1 MHVRPTSY
9 SGPASVSGIMPSRG
23 QNPHNFRPGPYDSL
37 MTTDLSQVEPSKLR
51 IELYPTEVLR
61 TKASPLPV
69 SEGVTEPLKA
79 VANRMIELMR
89 GAQGIGLAA
98 PQVGLPVRLFVA
110 HVPTDPEDES
120 EPTQPPSS
128 SESPQVFFN
137 PEIIEFS
144 KDLEPYDEG
153 CLSLPGITG
162 EVNRPS
168 TVTMRATDIHGETV
182 ELQATGLMARCW
194 QHEIDHL
201 DGVLILDKMSQMS
214 RLKNRSRIKAMEKAA
229 KR

>member
-1 MHVRPTSY
+1 MLGSY
-9 SGPASVSGIMPSRG
+9 
-23 QNPHNFRPGPYDSL
+23 DL
-37 MTTDLSQVEPSKLR
+37 WMTTDLTQVDPAKLR

-61 TKASPLPV
+61 MKANPV
-69 SEGVTEPLKA
+69 AVDTGVDESLLA
-79 VANRMIELMR
+79 VAHRMVDLMR

-110 HVPTDPEDES
+110 HVPTDPEAEPDPSGLPISTDE
-120 EPTQPPSS
+120 
-128 SESPQVFFN
+128 PQAFFN
-137 PEIIEFS
+137 PVITEFS

-168 TVTMRATDIHGETV
+168 TVTMRAINIEGNEV
-182 ELQATGLMARCW
+182 ELKATGLLARCW

-201 DGVLILDKMSQMS
+201 DGVLILDKMTQMS
-214 RLKNRSRIKAMEKAA
+214 RLKNRARIKSMEKAA

>member
-1 MHVRPTSY
+1 MS
-9 SGPASVSGIMPSRG
+9 
-23 QNPHNFRPGPYDSL
+23 
-37 MTTDLSQVEPSKLR
+37 TDLTQVDPAKLR

-61 TKASPLPV
+61 MKAS
-69 SEGVTEPLKA
+69 S
-79 VANRMIELMR
+79 VALVDDSLRGIAERMIELMH

-98 PQVGLPVRLFVA
+98 PQVGLPIRLFVA
-110 HVPTDPEDES
+110 HVPADPDAEPDASSDLPQSCES
-120 EPTQPPSS
+120 A
-128 SESPQVFFN
+128 QVFFN
-137 PEIIEFS
+137 PEIVEFS

-168 TVTMRATDIHGETV
+168 TVTMRATDTQGNEV
-182 ELQATGLMARCW
+182 ELKATGLLARCW

-201 DGVLILDKMSQMS
+201 DGVMILDKMTQMS
-214 RLKNRSRIKAMEKAA
+214 RLKNRARIKSMEKAA

>member
-1 MHVRPTSY
+1 MSMDQTQVD
-9 SGPASVSGIMPSRG
+9 PA
-23 QNPHNFRPGPYDSL
+23 
-37 MTTDLSQVEPSKLR
+37 KLR

-61 TKASPLPV
+61 MKAS
-69 SEGVTEPLKA
+69 S
-79 VANRMIELMR
+79 VASVDDSHRAIATRMIDLMR

-98 PQVGLPVRLFVA
+98 PQVGLSIRLFVA
-110 HVPTDPEDES
+110 HVPPDPEG
-120 EPTQPPSS
+120 EPDPSGLPDS
-128 SESPQVFFN
+128 CHEPQVFFN
-137 PEIIEFS
+137 PEIVEFS
-144 KDLEPYDEG
+144 RDLEPYDEG

-168 TVTMRATDIHGETV
+168 TVTMRATDLEGKPV
-182 ELQATGLMARCW
+182 EFKATGLLARCW

-214 RLKNRSRIKAMEKAA
+214 RLKNRARIKSLEKAA

>member
-1 MHVRPTSY
+1 MHMSY
-9 SGPASVSGIMPSRG
+9 DLWMS
-23 QNPHNFRPGPYDSL
+23 
-37 MTTDLSQVEPSKLR
+37 TDLAQIDPAKLR

-61 TKASPLPV
+61 MKARPV
-69 SEGVTEPLKA
+69 A
-79 VANRMIELMR
+79 VDCGIDASMRALAERMVALMQ

-98 PQVGLPVRLFVA
+98 PQVGLPIRLFVA
-110 HVPTDPEDES
+110 HVPPDPEHDPDGS
-120 EPTQPPSS
+120 GLADSCDA
-128 SESPQVFFN
+128 PQVFFN
-137 PEIIEFS
+137 PEIVEFS

-168 TVTMRATDIHGETV
+168 TVTMRAIDIDGNEV
-182 ELQATGLMARCW
+182 EVRATGLLARCW

-201 DGVLILDKMSQMS
+201 DGVLILDKMTQMS
-214 RLKNRSRIKAMEKAA
+214 RLKNRSRIKSMEKAA